1 MKKTLTLLLCLGM
14 AGGFGGGALAAGDPV
29 AGKAKAAA
37 CGGCHGM
44 DGNSANP
51 LWPKLA
57 GQHDDYLRKQL
68 GDFKSDARKD
78 PVMSAQAK
86 GLDDTAIADI
96 AAFYSS
102 QTVTIGA
109 AKKDTL
115 ELGRQIYRGG
125 VAASG
130 VPACA
135 SCHGPAGA
143 GNAGAKFPAVGGQ
156 HAAYAEKTLKD
167 FRSGTRVNDMM
178 RDIAA
183 KMSDEQIAAVA
194 NYMSG
199 LH

>member
-1 MKKTLTLLLCLGM
+1 MKKTLTLLLCLGLTS
-14 AGGFGGGALAAGDPV
+14 GAAVGAGDPV

-51 LWPKLA
+51 LWPSLA
-57 GQHDDYLRKQL
+57 GQQDDYLRKQL
-68 GDFKSDARKD
+68 ADFKSDARQD

-86 GLDDTAIADI
+86 GLDDQAIADI
-96 AAFYSS
+96 AAHFSS
-102 QTVTIGA
+102 QAIKTGA
-109 AKKDTL
+109 AKKETL
-115 ELGRQIYRGG
+115 ELGQQIYRGG
-125 VAASG
+125 IVASG

-135 SCHGPAGA
+135 SCHGPSGG
-143 GNAGAKFPAVGGQ
+143 GNAGAKFPAIGGQ

-167 FRSGTRVNDMM
+167 FRSGTRGNDANGMM

-183 KMSDEQIAAVA
+183 KMTDEQIAAVA